1 MTNSEA
7 RSFPS
12 RTHWVPGTSVAGVR
26 LFAVLRVL
34 DPVLQYA
41 IMSHYLGIG
50 LLPTALGGTPIDGPN
65 AGFLHLD
72 SYHLLILSMSMG
84 STIKQVFWAIF
95 ISQQELPIDHAVG
108 IAVFNTVF
116 NSLCTAL
123 SLWSRTTVCKSTDPF
138 MFQSPAVL
146 IGVVLY
152 TTGIL
157 IELVSEIQRAH
168 FKCDPVN
175 AGKPFSGGLFGWA
188 RHINYGGYTLWRS
201 GYAWTTAGPV
211 WGLVVGTFFFRNF
224 AVQGVPELD
233 RYCQNRVGPLSVD
246 ELIICSTEMLGRR

>member
-1 MTNSEA
+1 MTNNEA

-12 RTHWVPGTSVAGVR
+12 RTHRFPGTSIAGLS

-41 IMSHYLGIG
+41 ILSRYLGIDF
-50 LLPTALGGTPIDGPN
+50 LPKGSGGTLIAGPN

-95 ISQQELPIDHAVG
+95 ISQQELPINHAVA

-116 NSLCTAL
+116 NSLSTAL
-123 SLWSRTTVCKSTDPF
+123 SLWSRTAVCKSTDPL
-138 MFQSPAVL
+138 MFQTPAIL

-157 IELVSEIQRAH
+157 IELVSEIQRSQ
-168 FKCDPVN
+168 FKRDPVN

-201 GYAWTTAGPV
+201 GYAWTAAGPV
-211 WGLVVGTFFFRNF
+211 WGLVVGAFFFRNF
-224 AVQGVPELD
+224 TAQGIPELD
-233 RYCQNRVGPLSVD
+233 RYCQNRVGPPSVD
-246 ELIICSTEMLGRR
+246 KLIVCSMEMLGRR